1 MTDTIDEINDYLKSE
16 SYDMRRSPRPPA
28 NRRAMDLYGG
38 RKDPGPCPFAC
49 GACAQCHCHERFE
62 FQVKSVGQVT
72 Q

>member
-38 RKDPGPCPFAC
+38 RKDPGPAHSLAGLVLNVIATSASSF
-49 GACAQCHCHERFE
+49 R
-62 FQVKSVGQVT
+62 
-72 Q
+72 